1 MARPAL
7 LDPVDPTSKGTQM
20 PTPISNG
27 CAHSASLPPDVE
39 RPPGALRPP
48 EGALGVL
55 RPPGSSSTIGSVAR
69 ARSGAKDRVARPKAR
84 WPAAGGALAPFGA
97 ARTNTAAR
105 LAAAARAIA
114 AAAAAKPRVA
124 PSPGK
129 PRAATSSTK
138 TAAATSAKTAAPFG
152 AAVAAGYAASA
163 PASTTTKTTTT
174 RGEWD
179 FLKDPK
185 ISFDEKLMRFLK
197 LYAQKSEDEVVKKME
212 EMKGGLP
219 TSSTSSTSASSASS
233 TTSKPKSSGLGGLLK
248 ATLGGAVSALAD
260 APAIRGFVKQVSG
273 PVLAAAA
280 TAVGLPG
287 LAPVLAQGGPK
298 VADLLLDAA
307 DGLGKSLSGST
318 TSSASSGSAT
328 GASTTA
334 AEPKKA
340 ESEKAQLIELEYLV
354 EKQKEAF
361 TALSNM
367 LRANHEMRM
376 SAVQNLR

>member
-1 MARPAL
+1 MA
-7 LDPVDPTSKGTQM
+7 TT
-20 PTPISNG
+20 ISNG
-27 CAHSASLPPDVE
+27 CAHSASLPPEVE

-48 EGALGVL
+48 EGALGAL
-55 RPPGSSSTIGSVAR
+55 RPPGSSSTIGSAAR

-84 WPAAGGALAPFGA
+84 WTAEDVARLGPFGA
-97 ARTNTAAR
+97 AKPSAAAR
-105 LAAAARAIA
+105 LTVAARAVA
-114 AAAAAKPRVA
+114 AAAAAKPRAA

-129 PRAATSSTK
+129 PRAATSSAK
-138 TAAATSAKTAAPFG
+138 TAAATSAKTAAATSAKTAVPLA
-152 AAVAAGYAASA
+152 AAVASGYAAA
-163 PASTTTKTTTT
+163 ASTTPKTTTT

-219 TSSTSSTSASSASS
+219 ASSTSSTSSPSSS

-248 ATLGGAVSALAD
+248 ATLGGAVSALAS

-287 LAPVLAQGGPK
+287 LAPVVAQGGSK

-334 AEPKKA
+334 SSEPKRA

>member
-1 MARPAL
+1 MA
-7 LDPVDPTSKGTQM
+7 TT
-20 PTPISNG
+20 ISNG

-48 EGALGVL
+48 EGALGAL
-55 RPPGSSSTIGSVAR
+55 RPPGSSSTIGSAAR

-84 WPAAGGALAPFGA
+84 WTAEDVARLGPFGA
-97 ARTNTAAR
+97 AKPSAAAR
-105 LAAAARAIA
+105 LTVAARAVA
-114 AAAAAKPRVA
+114 AAAAAKPRAA

-129 PRAATSSTK
+129 PRAATSSAKNAAATSTK
-138 TAAATSAKTAAPFG
+138 TAAATSAKTAVPLA
-152 AAVAAGYAASA
+152 AAVASGYAAA
-163 PASTTTKTTTT
+163 ASTTPKTTTT